1 MKPSRR
7 NVLEAAA
14 AALPAGLFSA
24 AGERPNILWI
34 TCEDLSPVL
43 GCFGDSYA
51 RTPHLDRLAAEGV
64 RYTRAYATA
73 SVCAPARSCLIT
85 GVHPTALGTMHLRG
99 IMPLARQMN
108 CFTAYLRRA
117 GYYCSN
123 NVKQDYNFVAPPDA
137 WDVSSAKAHWKNRRP
152 GQPFFSVFNL
162 MHTHQGQIRYSRE
175 EFEKVSATLRPEERR
190 DPALAPL
197 PPYYPDTPLVRLN
210 IAELYTQVTLMD
222 RRAGQILEELKKDG
236 LADNTIVFFFPDHG
250 TGLPRH
256 KRWLHESGTRV
267 PLIIR
272 FPERYRHLAPA
283 AAGGVVD
290 RLVCFEDFPPT
301 VLRLAGVEPPGYMTG
316 TAFLGPRAGAE
327 REYVFATRDRVDEN
341 LLLSRS
347 VRDRRYRYIRNYLPH
362 RPRMEHS
369 TYSEVGHVRRELR
382 RLHAEGKLKGHE
394 AWLMAPQTP
403 PEELYDL
410 DADPHELNNL
420 AASPAHRQT
429 LERLR
434 KELRQWILRTRDAA
448 FLPEDEMV
456 RRSAPGNPYDLP
468 RDRFPIE
475 RILNAAELV
484 GRGASHMAELR
495 RLFGDPDPAVRYW
508 AAVGLTALGAQAKE
522 ALPELRKA
530 IHDPAPSVR
539 IAAAEALAQNGGETE
554 ALEALG
560 EALQS
565 SDSRVALQAAIVLWY
580 LGPKAAPARQAMQK
594 ALQAP
599 SEPPDQRE
607 YLQWCLEKTL
617 KRLA

>member
-1 MKPSRR
+1 MKTTRR
-7 NVLEAAA
+7 NLLAAA
-14 AALPAGLFSA
+14 APLPQLLFSA
-24 AGERPNILWI
+24 PQDRPNILWI

-43 GCFGDSYA
+43 GCFGDAYA
-51 RTPHLDRLAAEGV
+51 RTPNLDRLASEGI

-85 GVHPTALGTMHLRG
+85 GVHPTAIGTMHLRG
-99 IMPLARQMN
+99 IMPLAREMN
-108 CFTAYLRRA
+108 CFPAYLRRA

-137 WDVSSAKAHWKNRRP
+137 WDESSAKAHWKNRRP

-175 EFEKVSATLRPEERR
+175 EFEKISAGLPAGLRR
-190 DPALAPL
+190 DPAQAPL

-210 IAELYTQVTLMD
+210 IAALYTQVTLMD
-222 RRAGQILEELKKDG
+222 RRAGELLDELKAAG
-236 LADNTIVFFFPDHG
+236 LEDSTIVFFFPDHG
-250 TGLPRH
+250 TGLPRG

-272 FPERYRHLAPA
+272 FPERFRRLAPA
-283 AAGGVVD
+283 PPGSAID

-301 VLRLAGVEPPGYMTG
+301 VLRLAGVEPPPYMTG
-316 TAFLGPRAGAE
+316 SPFLGAKAAPP

-341 LLLSRS
+341 LLLSRA
-347 VRDRRYRYIRNYLPH
+347 VRDRRYRYIRNYFPH

-382 RLHAEGKLKGHE
+382 RLHAEGKLKGHQ
-394 AWLMAPQTP
+394 AWLMAPTTP

-410 DADPHELNNL
+410 ENDPHELDNL
-420 AASPAHRQT
+420 VDSPAYRQT

-434 KELRQWILRTRDAA
+434 GELRRWMIRTRDTA

-456 RRSAPGNPYDLP
+456 RRSAPGNPYDMS
-468 RDRFPIE
+468 REKFPVE
-475 RILNAAELV
+475 RILDAAELV
-484 GRGASHMAELR
+484 GRGPQHIPAFR
-495 RLFGDPDPAVRYW
+495 RLLGDSDSAVRYW
-508 AAVGLTALGAQAKE
+508 AAVGLTALGERAKP

-530 IHDPAPSVR
+530 IADPAPAVR
-539 IAAAEALAQNGGETE
+539 IAAAEALALNGGDKE
-554 ALEALG
+554 ALAALSA
-560 EALQS
+560 ALMDK
-565 SDSRVALQAAIVLWY
+565 DSRVALQAAIVLWY
-580 LGPKAAPARQAMQK
+580 LGSKAAPAKDAMRQALK
-594 ALQAP
+594 VP

-607 YLQWCLEKTL
+607 YLQWALEKCL
-617 KRLA
+617 QRL

>member
-1 MKPSRR
+1 MKLSRR

-14 AALPAGLFSA
+14 AALPADLFSA

-43 GCFGDSYA
+43 GCYGDSYA
-51 RTPHLDRLAAEGV
+51 RTPNLDRLAAEGV

-108 CFTAYLRRA
+108 CFTAYMRRA

-137 WDVSSAKAHWKNRRP
+137 WDESSAKAHWKNRKP

-175 EFEKVSATLRPEERR
+175 EFEKVSAALKPEERR

-210 IAELYTQVTLMD
+210 IAELYTQVMLMD
-222 RRAGQILEELKKDG
+222 RRAGEILDELRKDG
-236 LADNTIVFFFPDHG
+236 LAQNTIVFFFSDHG

-283 AAGGVVD
+283 AAGGTVD

-316 TAFLGPRAGAE
+316 SAFLSPRAGAP

-403 PEELYDL
+403 PEELYDVE
-410 DADPHELNNL
+410 ADPHELNNL

-434 KELRQWILRTRDAA
+434 KELRQWILRTRDTA

-456 RRSAPGNPYDLP
+456 RRSAPGNPYDMP
-468 RDRFPIE
+468 REKFPVE
-475 RILNAAELV
+475 RILNAADLV
-484 GRGASHMAELR
+484 GRGASHLAELR
-495 RLFGDPDPAVRYW
+495 RLLGDADPAVRYW
-508 AAVGLTALGAQAKE
+508 AAVGLTALGAQAKA

-530 IHDPAPSVR
+530 VQDPAPSVR
-539 IAAAEALAQNGGETE
+539 IASAEALAQNGGEAE
-554 ALEALG
+554 ALKALG
-560 EALQS
+560 EALQNR
-565 SDSRVALQAAIVLWY
+565 DSRVALQAAIVLWY
-580 LGPKAAPARQAMQK
+580 LGPKAATAREAMRK
-594 ALQAP
+594 ALQVQSAP
-599 SEPPDQRE
+599 ADQRE

-617 KRLA
+617 KRLG